1 MANDQHV
8 KSAASEAGRA
18 LAMLAVA
25 KKSVKE
31 RKESASHAAKAFWAD
46 MTPRQRSLEVKRRGV
61 VRRKNRAKAAME
73 RHISA
78 KRSARAARAAR
89 VSTSAK

>member
-31 RKESASHAAKAFWAD
+31 RKESASSAAKAFWAK

-73 RHISA
+73 RHVGA
-78 KRSARAARAAR
+78 KRALRAARAK
-89 VSTSAK
+89 AKAAAA